1 MSNAVIHP
9 LLDAA
14 IIQLNSLRVML
25 GDQPAIHLIDGAKS
39 QLVATKH
46 MLGNLPDAKPQLPAM
61 GYTGHADIDAPQKV
75 GEPAPR
81 PFPDSLLPVQKK
93 KEKGKRKGSHRGY
106 ADPTSIREAV
116 TLIIDESSMPIS
128 KNEIDDLLVGNEKKY
143 NLDGRCTIYST
154 KAALNLLVKTEAV
167 RKLGERA
174 SARYTSA
181 NK

>member
-46 MLGNLPDAKPQLPAM
+46 MLGHIPDSTPQLPAM
-61 GYTGHADIDAPQKV
+61 GYTDHVDVDEPQKV

-81 PFPDSLLPVQKK
+81 RITDLLRPVPKK
-93 KEKGKRKGSHRGY
+93 SKPKGGKGHRGY
-106 ADPTSIREAV
+106 ATPSLISEAV
-116 TLIIDESSMPIS
+116 TSIVGDAPNPIS
-128 KNEIDDLLVGNEKKY
+128 KNEIDATLIGHEKRFKL
-143 NLDGRCTIYST
+143 NGKVTVSST
-154 KAALNLLVKTEAV
+154 KSALGRLLKAGVIK
-167 RKLGERA
+167 KLGERA
-174 SARYTSA
+174 SARYVLA
-181 NK
+181 DK